1 MNEIH
6 SVAEVMAALVAET
19 ADTLDRLGGLR

>member
-1 MNEIH
+1 MNEVH

-19 ADTLDRLGGLR
+19 TGTLARLHDLR